1 MEQQTLISAL
11 RRLNRPATPEEL
23 HSIVGGDEEALL
35 KEIDALLE
43 RNEALL
49 TRKGK
54 LALPEQLGLT
64 YGRIQGNA
72 RGFGFF
78 IPQNGDEDMFL
89 NPEALNG
96 AMHNDKVWVRETGQ
110 SPRGSKEGEVAIIA
124 ERFNKRVVG
133 TFETDGLGGGY
144 VVPDE
149 TRLMYDV
156 IIPTGQVKTAKSGEK
171 VVAEIT
177 DYPEG
182 YQRLTGKITEVLGN
196 KYAAGTD
203 ILSVIRR
210 FDLPDSFP
218 KAALRLAQSL
228 NMPVGDDEILR
239 REDLRNTLAITIDGA
254 DAKDLDDAVSLS
266 RLKNGNYL
274 LGVHIADVSHYASE
288 KSAIDKEAYKR
299 GTSVYFPDRVLPM
312 FPTDISN
319 GVCSLNEKEPKLT
332 LSCIMEV
339 NMNGEVVSYRLAET
353 VIETEHRMTYDA
365 VNAIFAED
373 AELMRE
379 YADAT
384 SMLMEMREL
393 MRILNAKR
401 VKRGSIDFDLDEAK
415 ITLDDK
421 GHTLEVKV
429 HERREAERMIE
440 EFMLLA
446 NETVARHIGGLNI
459 PLMYRVHEKP
469 DSEKLESL
477 SAFLE
482 TLGYG
487 IKSHGDVKP
496 MHFQRL
502 LNRVKGTP
510 EENVVNRVTLRSLR
524 KARYCE
530 HNFGHFG
537 LASEHYCHFT
547 SPIRRYPDLVVHRI
561 VKESLKGGMNKRRM
575 AHWKAYLPEASQH
588 CSDREV
594 AAVEAERMADNLKKC
609 EYMLG
614 RIGTV
619 ESGIISGVTQYGFY
633 VELPNTIEGM
643 VRLSAIEGDYYI
655 CDEKNYRIVGKNTG
669 KTFRLGDEVK
679 VLVAGVDM
687 ENANISFEL
696 ASGKG
701 AKPAKGSVKE
711 PRKAYRTPSSGK
723 ERHSRNSEKNAR
735 EGRPKKGGIIPL
747 LGGESVGQG
756 CSKKPHKH
764 GPKKSR
770 PGRKT
775 RRTVE
780 KHRET

>member
-1 MEQQTLISAL
+1 MEQLPIISAL
-11 RRLNRPATPEEL
+11 RRLNRPASPEEL
-23 HSIVGGDEEALL
+23 YSILGGDEEALL
-35 KEIDALLE
+35 SEIDALLE
-43 RNEALL
+43 RNEVLL

-64 YGRIQGNA
+64 YGRVQGNA

-78 IPQNGDEDMFL
+78 IPQNGGADMFL
-89 NPEALNG
+89 NPETLNG
-96 AMHNDKVWVRETGQ
+96 AMHNDKVWARETGQ

-149 TRLMYDV
+149 ARLVYDV
-156 IIPTGQVKTAKSGEK
+156 LIPAGQVKTAKSGEK
-171 VVAEIT
+171 VVTEIT
-177 DYPEG
+177 AYPDRS
-182 YQRLTGKITEVLGN
+182 QKLTGKILEVLGN

-218 KAALRLAQSL
+218 KAALRFAESL
-228 NMPVGDDEILR
+228 NVPVPQDEIAR
-239 REDLRNTLAITIDGA
+239 REDLRDQLTITIDGA
-254 DAKDLDDAVSLS
+254 DAKDLDDAVSIS
-266 RLKNGNYL
+266 RLKNGNFL
-274 LGVHIADVSHYASE
+274 LGVHIADVSHYALE
-288 KSAIDKEAYKR
+288 KSAVDREAYKR
-299 GTSVYFPDRVLPM
+299 GTSVYFPDRVVPM
-312 FPTDISN
+312 FPTDLSN

-353 VIETEHRMTYDA
+353 VIETAHRMTYDA
-365 VNAIFAED
+365 VNAMFQED
-373 AELMRE
+373 AALLQE
-379 YADAT
+379 YADVAP
-384 SMLMEMREL
+384 MLQEMRAL
-393 MRILNAKR
+393 MHFLNARR
-401 VKRGSIDFDLDEAK
+401 VRRGSIDFDLDEAK
-415 ITLDDK
+415 ITLDEK
-421 GHTLEVKV
+421 GRAQEVRL
-429 HERREAERMIE
+429 HERGEAERMIE

-446 NETVARHIGGLNI
+446 NETVAKHIGGLNI
-459 PLMYRVHEKP
+459 PLMYRVHEMP
-469 DSEKLESL
+469 DGEKLESL

-487 IKSHGDVKP
+487 IKSHGEVKP
-496 MHFQRL
+496 MNFQRL

-510 EENVVNRVTLRSLR
+510 EENVVSRVTLRSLK
-524 KARYCE
+524 KARYSE

-561 VKESLKGGMNKRRM
+561 VKETLNGKMNKRRT
-575 AHWKAYLPEASQH
+575 AHWKTYLPEASQR
-588 CSDREV
+588 CSEREV
-594 AAVEAERMADNLKKC
+594 VAVEAERMADNLKKC
-609 EYMLG
+609 EYMLS
-614 RIGTV
+614 RIGMV
-619 ESGIISGVTQYGFY
+619 ETGVISGVTQYGFY
-633 VELPNTIEGM
+633 VELPNTVEGM
-643 VRLSAIEGDYYI
+643 VRLNAVEGDYYI

-701 AKPAKGSVKE
+701 AKTAEGGKKE
-711 PRKAYRTPSSGK
+711 PRKAYKTPRNGEKAKEGK
-723 ERHSRNSEKNAR
+723 
-735 EGRPKKGGIIPL
+735 PKKGGKNPL
-747 LGGESVGQG
+747 LGGIPGSRGG
-756 CSKKPHKH
+756 SKTPHTH
-764 GPKKSR
+764 SAKKSR

-775 RRTVE
+775 RRAVE
-780 KHRET
+780 KRRET

>member
-1 MEQQTLISAL
+1 
-11 RRLNRPATPEEL
+11 
-23 HSIVGGDEEALL
+23 
-35 KEIDALLE
+35 
-43 RNEALL
+43 
-49 TRKGK
+49 
-54 LALPEQLGLT
+54 
-64 YGRIQGNA
+64 
-72 RGFGFF
+72 
-78 IPQNGDEDMFL
+78 MFL
-89 NPEALNG
+89 NPDALNG

-133 TFETDGLGGGY
+133 TFQTDGLGGGY

-156 IIPTGQVKTAKSGEK
+156 MIPAGQVKTAKSGEK

-177 DYPEG
+177 AYPDEH
-182 YQRLTGKITEVLGN
+182 QKLTGKITEVLGS

-218 KAALRLAQSL
+218 KAALRLAESL
-228 NMPVGDDEILR
+228 NAPVPEDEIAR
-239 REDLRNTLAITIDGA
+239 REDLRSGLTITIDGA
-254 DAKDLDDAVSLS
+254 DAKDLDDAVSLT

-274 LGVHIADVSHYASE
+274 LGVHIADVSHYAAE

-339 NMNGEVVSYRLAET
+339 NWNGEVVSYRLAET
-353 VIETEHRMTYDA
+353 VIETAHRMTYDA
-365 VNAIFAED
+365 VNAIFAD
-373 AELMRE
+373 DPAMLKE
-379 YADAT
+379 YADVAP
-384 SMLMEMREL
+384 MLIEMREL
-393 MRILNAKR
+393 MRILNTQR

-421 GHTLEVKV
+421 GRALEVKL

-459 PLMYRVHEKP
+459 PLMYRVHETP

-524 KARYCE
+524 KARYSE

-561 VKESLKGGMNKRRM
+561 VRESLKGGMNKRRI

-614 RIGTV
+614 RIGMV

-633 VELPNTIEGM
+633 VELPNTVEGM

-696 ASGKG
+696 VLGKG
-701 AKPAKGSVKE
+701 AKPAKGDSKE
-711 PRKAYRTPSSGK
+711 PRKAYKTPRSDK
-723 ERHSRNSEKNAR
+723 ERYPRSGEKAER
-735 EGRPKKGGIIPL
+735 EGKPQKGGRIPL
-747 LGGESVGQG
+747 LGGVAERRGGEGAGSRGG
-756 CSKKPHKH
+756 SKKPHAH
-764 GPKKSR
+764 GPKKAHA
-770 PGRKT
+770 GRKT
-775 RRTVE
+775 RRAVE
-780 KHRET
+780 KRRET